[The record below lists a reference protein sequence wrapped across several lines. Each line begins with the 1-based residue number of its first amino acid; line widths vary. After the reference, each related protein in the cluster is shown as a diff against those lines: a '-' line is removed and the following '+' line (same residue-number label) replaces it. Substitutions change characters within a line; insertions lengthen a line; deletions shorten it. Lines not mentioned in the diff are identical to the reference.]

1 LTEANVCPGVAVRVA
16 LRTLAGLSERLSL
29 VLKALQRGKRAE
41 ADGETRT
48 PDPIIT
54 SDVLYQLSYV
64 GGCAQGK
71 FRTS

>member
-1 LTEANVCPGVAVRVA
+1 LGVDDRPEQ
-16 LRTLAGLSERLSL
+16 AGRCASERS
-29 VLKALQRGKRAE
+29 RR

-64 GGCAQGK
+64 GNRHGRRAAVPAG
-71 FRTS
+71 F

>member
-1 LTEANVCPGVAVRVA
+1 
-16 LRTLAGLSERLSL
+16 LR
-29 VLKALQRGKRAE
+29 

-64 GGCAQGK
+64 GEPWILAVCPTATLTDEGHSQADS
-71 FRTS
+71 RA